1 MWVGLLFS
9 QPELQYVFEM
19 TILGIRHTNVIHM
32 LCIIIRFLLYNI
44 KYFEAA
50 PVVILHYMNK
60 TE

>member
-44 KYFEAA
+44 KYFEVAA
-50 PVVILHYMNK
+50 VVILHYMNK
-60 TE
+60 TK